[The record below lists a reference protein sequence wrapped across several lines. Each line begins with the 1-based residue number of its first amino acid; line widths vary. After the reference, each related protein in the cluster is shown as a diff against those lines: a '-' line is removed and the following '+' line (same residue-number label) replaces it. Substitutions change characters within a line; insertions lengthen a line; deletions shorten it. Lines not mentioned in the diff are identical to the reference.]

1 GKQPS
6 RFNSIVYGIEQYNDS
21 LLLIGSGNNG
31 LNFYNVHTNKY
42 EALPLN
48 LPSKTVIA
56 VKKDKHNNILFTTD
70 YGLYK
75 LNLNKKKVHAYFID
89 PGIVNSA
96 FTSDNFVPLK
106 NGKWLTFTGTEIISF
121 YPDSISNAIDNK
133 SKVTITGFRVFD
145 SSLYIDS
152 FMVSKQ
158 PLRLNYNQNFFT
170 VEFAALDFSNIQEIK
185 YYYMLSGIDKDW
197 VNAGAKNFASYTNL
211 EPGNYVFSVKAEK
224 GDNSLETTSFEIV
237 ISPPFWKTWWFKVML
252 LIAALLIVF
261 STLTKIIKT
270 IKFEASLKHKIAET
284 EMLALRAQMN
294 PHFIFNCLNA
304 IDNLIQ
310 TNEKEKATTYLARFA
325 KLIRVVLDNSKN
337 NLVPFYKEY
346 EALNLFLQLE
356 QFRCSNRFEYVLKA
370 DDEIINGDYKVPP
383 FLVQPFIE
391 NAIHHGL
398 MNKSGMDKKLS
409 VEITLKNESI
419 NYIIKDNGI
428 GREKALKIKNL
439 NKPEH
444 ISYGIDIS
452 TERVQMF
459 NKNGNGKGVVITDL
473 ITEGTPSGTVVEVS
487 INVNN
492 TI

>member
-1 GKQPS
+1 
-6 RFNSIVYGIEQYNDS
+6 
-21 LLLIGSGNNG
+21 
-31 LNFYNVHTNKY
+31 
-42 EALPLN
+42 
-48 LPSKTVIA
+48 
-56 VKKDKHNNILFTTD
+56 
-70 YGLYK
+70 
-75 LNLNKKKVHAYFID
+75 
-89 PGIVNSA
+89 
-96 FTSDNFVPLK
+96 
-106 NGKWLTFTGTEIISF
+106 
-121 YPDSISNAIDNK
+121 
-133 SKVTITGFRVFD
+133 
-145 SSLYIDS
+145 
-152 FMVSKQ
+152 
-158 PLRLNYNQNFFT
+158 
-170 VEFAALDFSNIQEIK
+170 
-185 YYYMLSGIDKDW
+185 
-197 VNAGAKNFASYTNL
+197 
-211 EPGNYVFSVKAEK
+211 
-224 GDNSLETTSFEIV
+224 
-237 ISPPFWKTWWFKVML
+237 
-252 LIAALLIVF
+252 
-261 STLTKIIKT
+261 
-270 IKFEASLKHKIAET
+270 
-284 EMLALRAQMN
+284 MLALRAQMN